1 NTYNFFALYANIDGF
16 VDQEEAVANR
26 PEIDRWILSKL
37 NSLVA
42 DVDAAY
48 AAYEPTRAGRLIQE
62 FVSDELS
69 NWYVR
74 LCRRRFWKGEY
85 AEDKISAYQTLH
97 QCLKKVAIMAAP
109 IAPFYM
115 DQLYTDLTS
124 GTHEKIDSVHL
135 ADFPKVDELQIDVD
149 LEQRMHIAQKLTSM
163 VLGIRKK
170 ERLKVRQPLQK
181 IMVPILDATFE
192 RQLQAVEDLV
202 LAEVNVK
209 ELEYLRDTAGV
220 LVKRIKPNFKALG
233 PKFGK
238 SMKAASAAINALGQ
252 EQISILER
260 TGELM
265 INVDGQEFRL
275 EPSDVE
281 ILTDDIPGWTVSV
294 DGPIT
299 VALDLTLNA
308 ELIEEGIARELV
320 NRIQNLRKDSGLELT
335 DRIALYIKK
344 QDGINQAVENNLKY
358 ISAETLAGKLELV
371 DTIDNGLNVE
381 VDDNLST
388 EISIQRFN

>member
-1 NTYNFFALYANIDGF
+1 
-16 VDQEEAVANR
+16 
-26 PEIDRWILSKL
+26 
-37 NSLVA
+37 
-42 DVDAAY
+42 
-48 AAYEPTRAGRLIQE
+48 
-62 FVSDELS
+62 
-69 NWYVR
+69 
-74 LCRRRFWKGEY
+74 
-85 AEDKISAYQTLH
+85 
-97 QCLKKVAIMAAP
+97 MAAP

-135 ADFPKVDELQIDVD
+135 ADFPKVDETQIDVG

-252 EQISILER
+252 EQISTLER

-265 INVDGQEFRL
+265 INVDDQEFRL

-388 EISIQRFN
+388 EISIQRLN